1 MDEFTKAEIERIN
14 QLYGT
19 DFKDITPDDAML
31 IGRVE
36 AYKAMQD
43 AEYKAR
49 IKTIEE
55 EAELR
60 REQSIEEHKQ
70 AMANLETLAK
80 AARERLKAV
89 EDEQQEQ
96 A

>member
-36 AYKAMQD
+36 AYKATQEG
-43 AEYKAR
+43 EYKAR
-49 IKTIEE
+49 IKAIEE
-55 EAELR
+55 ESELR
-60 REQSIEEHKQ
+60 RKQSEEVHAQ
-70 AMANLETLAK
+70 AMENLETLAK

-89 EDEQQEQ
+89 EDEQ
-96 A
+96 